1 MTSLFKWD
9 CLVLYAEIIFRMDLY
24 NASLLPANNTVSEME
39 LCRFIGRNN
48 LQNWSIYVLYYN
60 ISNISNIN

>member
-39 LCRFIGRNN
+39 LCRFTGRND
-48 LQNWSIYVLYYN
+48 LQNW
-60 ISNISNIN
+60 